1 MILATLTQATRDTD
15 GNDRRSPATR
25 RRQTEDA
32 IADALT
38 ELDDFLAGQTIVG
51 NFRIH

>member
-25 RRQTEDA
+25 KRET
-32 IADALT
+32 ADALSDAYT
-38 ELDDFLAGQTIVG
+38 ELHDFLAGESIVG
-51 NFRIH
+51 DFRIR